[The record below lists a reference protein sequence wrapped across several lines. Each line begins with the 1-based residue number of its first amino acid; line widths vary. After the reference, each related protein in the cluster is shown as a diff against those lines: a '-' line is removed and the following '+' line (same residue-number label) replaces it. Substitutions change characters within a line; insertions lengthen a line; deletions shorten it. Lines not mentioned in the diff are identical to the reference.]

1 MLNTYLYLYVS
12 ISIDDRYTDRDRY
25 QFVLKLFYVD
35 SKNGGIARRGTIYMV
50 EISAKRK
57 IGGK

>member
-12 ISIDDRYTDRDRY
+12 ISIDDRYIDRDRY

-35 SKNGGIARRGTIYMV
+35 SKNGGIAMRETIYMV